1 MSSHEMTGAGSNTA
15 EVVMASEDKP
25 VFLTRVTA
33 VIGEAL
39 VELTDE

>member
-1 MSSHEMTGAGSNTA
+1 MIGAGSNTA